1 VSDVREDV
9 LLLVRDLQTE
19 LRVLRGL
26 GVRVVKRQAQ
36 PESQPGE
43 PSVKKPENAA
53 PKIGGRKTTYQFGDG
68 RQARWEMVMQ
78 EREAK
83 PTKAPKGRQAQL
95 FGQGARAEESLAQAP
110 SKPVWQPNPLSAEEV
125 QAKLDE
131 LRQEIG
137 DCTRCRLHTGRNNL
151 VFGAGSPK
159 ATLLFAGEGPGR
171 DEDRTGKPFVG
182 RAGHLLDKIIE
193 AMGLKREDT
202 YICNVIKCRPPE
214 NRTPQDDEMR
224 TCGIFLARQ
233 IEIIRPRHIVCLGST
248 AAKYLLQINQAMGK
262 IRGRFFEHS
271 SGARILPTYHPAY
284 LLRNAK
290 AKKLVWE
297 DLQKVMGE
305 IKQPVEE
312 DPNPPPVP
320 LRSGLTS

>member
-1 VSDVREDV
+1 MSDVREDM
-9 LLLVRDLQTE
+9 LHLTEDLQTE

-26 GVRVVKRQAQ
+26 GVRVVEQKVPAEPK
-36 PESQPGE
+36 PED
-43 PSVKKPENAA
+43 PSVNKPKYTA

-68 RQARWEMVMQ
+68 RQARWEMAMQ
-78 EREAK
+78 EREEK
-83 PTKAPKGRQAQL
+83 PTEIPKGRQAQL
-95 FGQGARAEESLAQAP
+95 FGQAARDDESQDLAP
-110 SKPVWQPNPLSAEEV
+110 SKPVWEPNPLSAEEV
-125 QAKLDE
+125 QAKLDA

-137 DCTRCRLHTGRNNL
+137 DCTRCKLHTGRNNL
-151 VFGAGSPK
+151 VFGEGNPK
-159 ATLLFAGEGPGR
+159 ARLLFAGEGPGR
-171 DEDRTGKPFVG
+171 DEDRTGRPFVG

-224 TCGIFLARQ
+224 TCGIFLVRQ

-248 AAKYLLQINQAMGK
+248 AAKYVLGINQAMGK

-284 LLRNAK
+284 LLRNPN
-290 AKKLVWE
+290 AKKPVWE
-297 DLQKVMGE
+297 DMQKVMAE
-305 IKQPVEE
+305 MKQ
-312 DPNPPPVP
+312 
-320 LRSGLTS
+320 